1 MWTYDL
7 AREQSPTTEHLDRLC
22 RLSTEAGYDAL
33 GIYLE
38 HRFAYASAPWAAGR
52 GALTPETVAWLRREH
67 PSLRL
72 IPFANLLGHMEG
84 FLYASGGEGLA
95 EERFKGMQAAP
106 SNPRVAAFARGLLD
120 DVMRAF
126 DDEIVHIGGDETQ
139 QLAASAARTGE
150 SEADLYGGYFGP
162 MAAYVLS
169 QGRRPAVWGDMF
181 PEHPSAL
188 DALPKETLVF
198 DWQYFGS
205 PRETARRF
213 IDAGHEVVLSPTVH
227 VYDAAWCHLPQ
238 TEQNVRDHA
247 AAASALGAYGVC
259 VTTWE
264 GALFAS
270 YETLLPAIAGCGE
283 ILRAPSSS
291 PRGTDSKEISLPSGA
306 EEGIGGGENTNPL
319 DVRKTLSLN
328 GNPQLPDPYEASP
341 QGTTQSV
348 QIADAII
355 AQYLAGKIRRAEF
368 AYELGNLKITFDG
381 KPNGQLPMDLA
392 PETLRRL
399 GLIAGMDPLKH
410 RQSRVGKITGTFD
423 GEPFE
428 FAAESFPINEGIAF
442 TLTRTP
448 PPPSSSTDIGFASAE
463 FGSRVDEEGAQAYA
477 DLREA
482 PTLLRAYLKAGE
494 RHEEWARLMGV
505 ELLEAGGPFAFTG
518 IRSALK
524 ARLLLYGNPFLLW
537 LRNREDLL
545 GEPGDKA
552 LAILDRA
559 IAFAPDSAYRGVSE
573 FTKIA
578 IQNVRFMEESAVAYA
593 AGKPGVA
600 AAALAPIRLAFD
612 DLARIAKGT
621 NIRIGGS
628 LADIERCTV
637 AKEHVERVMRR
648 IKQYGDGSL
657 GYLPSYE
664 TICHPKFMPHD
675 QANWWLINTWANE

>member
-1 MWTYDL
+1 MLRMWTYDL

-22 RLSTEAGYDAL
+22 RLTQEAGYDAL
-33 GIYLE
+33 GLYLE

-72 IPFANLLGHMEG
+72 IPFANVLGHMEG
-84 FLYASGGEGLA
+84 FLYASGGERLA

-106 SNPRVAAFARGLLD
+106 WNPEVAAFARGLLD

-126 DDEIVHIGGDETQ
+126 DDEIVHLGGDETQ
-139 QLAASAARTGE
+139 QLAASAKRSGQA
-150 SEADLYGGYFGP
+150 EAELYGGYFGP
-162 MAAYVLS
+162 MAAHVAER
-169 QGRRPAVWGDMF
+169 GRRPGVWGDMF
-181 PEHPSAL
+181 PEHPTAL

-205 PRETARRF
+205 PRDTARRF
-213 IDAGHEVVLSPTVH
+213 IDAGHEVVLSPTIH

-238 TEQNVRDHA
+238 TERNVRDHA
-247 AAASALGAYGVC
+247 EAAAELGAYGVC

-283 ILRAPSSS
+283 LLRAEGGGVRVETGGATPTVPVEEGGPEPGSGIETDPPSAL
-291 PRGTDSKEISLPSGA
+291 TSLP
-306 EEGIGGGENTNPL
+306 
-319 DVRKTLSLN
+319 
-328 GNPQLPDPYEASP
+328 
-341 QGTTQSV
+341 
-348 QIADAII
+348 
-355 AQYLAGKIRRAEF
+355 
-368 AYELGNLKITFDG
+368 
-381 KPNGQLPMDLA
+381 
-392 PETLRRL
+392 
-399 GLIAGMDPLKH
+399 
-410 RQSRVGKITGTFD
+410 
-423 GEPFE
+423 
-428 FAAESFPINEGIAF
+428 
-442 TLTRTP
+442 
-448 PPPSSSTDIGFASAE
+448 
-463 FGSRVDEEGAQAYA
+463 YA
-477 DLREA
+477 DLHEA

-494 RHEEWARLMGV
+494 RHEEWARLMGF
-505 ELLEAGGPFAFTG
+505 ELNEAGGPFAFTG

-537 LRNREDLL
+537 LRSREDLL

-552 LAILDRA
+552 LAILERA

-573 FTKIA
+573 FAKIA
-578 IQNVRFMEESAVAYA
+578 IQIVRFIEESATAYRT
-593 AGKPGVA
+593 GKPGVA

-621 NIRIGGS
+621 NLRIGGS
-628 LADIERCTV
+628 LADVERCAV

-648 IKQYGDGSL
+648 IKGYGDGSL

-675 QANWWLINTWANE
+675 QANWWLINDWANE